1 MNIGVDA
8 VARPPSSSGSDVVRA
23 LALACVLALLPAC
36 ASRPV
41 NPPLAK
47 YDHFYGYRIA
57 NWPATRG
64 DPEFGLIVTMSGGGT
79 RAAALSY
86 GVLEELRRTP
96 VPGSNPGH
104 TLLDEVKVV
113 TGVSG
118 GAFTALSFALYGD
131 ALFSDYDKRFL
142 KRDVQGEL
150 LGRLVNPL
158 YWPPLASPG
167 YTRTELA
174 ADYYDEILFKGAT
187 FADLSTKKGNAFAS
201 VGATEIS
208 SNARLTF
215 NQNTFDILCSDLAG
229 VRLARAAAASS
240 AVPVVFAPLTL
251 DNYAG
256 SCGFDLSVVI
266 DTTLADVDK
275 TKLRRA
281 RMRKEELEALADS
294 ANHRYLHVVDGGVAD
309 NLGLRTVIE
318 ALELAVA
325 SRTFRAVT
333 GFDRLKRFAVI
344 VVNSHSAPNNDWGT
358 NDSSPG
364 IVGIVLKSAT
374 ISIDR
379 YSYEQTEILHD
390 YVVRHDASMGASVPA
405 IEVFLIDVAFDAI
418 ADPVERRYFTD
429 LPTTFSLSE
438 EQVDRLREIGGKL
451 LRESREYNRLLCSLG
466 APSCVR

>member
-1 MNIGVDA
+1 MNMGANAAATHPSSLGWGVVRTVA
-8 VARPPSSSGSDVVRA
+8 VAAA
-23 LALACVLALLPAC
+23 LALVSAC

-41 NPPLAK
+41 NPPLAN
-47 YDHFYGYRIA
+47 YDHTYGYRIA

-79 RAAALSY
+79 RAAALAY

-96 VPGSNPGH
+96 IPGTTPGH

-131 ALFSDYDKRFL
+131 ALFSEYDKRFL
-142 KRDVQGEL
+142 KRDVQGDL
-150 LGRLVNPL
+150 IGRIASPL
-158 YWPPLASPG
+158 YWPSLASPD

-174 ADYYDEILFKGAT
+174 ADYYDEILFGGAT
-187 FADLSTKKGNAFAS
+187 FAELAKKRGNPFVS
-201 VGATEIS
+201 VSATEIS

-215 NQNTFDILCSDLAG
+215 NQNTFDVLCSDLAG

-256 SCGFDLSVVI
+256 SCGFDLGVLI
-266 DTTLADVDK
+266 GTTLADVDRS
-275 TKLRRA
+275 KLRRA
-281 RMRKEELEALADS
+281 HMRREELEALADGS
-294 ANHRYLHVVDGGVAD
+294 NHRYLHLVDGGVAD
-309 NLGLRTVIE
+309 NLALRSVIE
-318 ALELAVA
+318 ALELAFA
-325 SRTFRAVT
+325 SRSFRTVT
-333 GFDRLKRFAVI
+333 GFDRLKRFSII

-358 NDSSPG
+358 RDSPPG

-390 YVVRHDASMGASVPA
+390 YVVRHEAAAGTSAPA
-405 IEVFLIDVAFDAI
+405 IDVFLVDVALDAI
-418 ADPVERRYFTD
+418 ADPVERRYFTE
-429 LPTTFSLSE
+429 LPTTFSLSDT
-438 EQVDRLREIGGKL
+438 QVDRLREIGGRL
-451 LRESREYNRLLCSLG
+451 LRESREFKRLLCSLG
-466 APSCVR
+466 APGCIS

>member
-8 VARPPSSSGSDVVRA
+8 VARAPSSFGLGVVRA
-23 LALACVLALLPAC
+23 LALACVLGLLSAC

-47 YDHFYGYRIA
+47 YEHSYGYRIA

-79 RAAALSY
+79 RAAALAY

-150 LGRLVNPL
+150 LARIAIPL
-158 YWPPLASPG
+158 SWPSLTSPT

-187 FADLSTKKGNAFAS
+187 FGDLAKKRGSPFVNVS
-201 VGATEIS
+201 ATEIS

-215 NQNTFDILCSDLAG
+215 NQNTFDILCADLDS

-256 SCGFDLSVVI
+256 SCGFDLNVLI
-266 DTTLADVDK
+266 DTTLADVDR

-281 RMRKEELEALADS
+281 HMRKEELEALADG
-294 ANHRYLHVVDGGVAD
+294 ANHRYLHLVDGGVAD
-309 NLGLRTVIE
+309 NLGLRTIIE
-318 ALELAVA
+318 AVELAVA

-344 VVNSHSAPNNDWGT
+344 VVNSHSEPDNDWGT
-358 NDSSPG
+358 HDSPPG

-390 YVVRHDASMGASVPA
+390 YVVRHDAAMGASVPA

-418 ADPVERRYFTD
+418 ADPAERRYFTD
-429 LPTTFSLSE
+429 LPTTFSLSD
-438 EQVDRLREIGGKL
+438 EQVDRLREVGGKL
-451 LRESREYNRLLCSLG
+451 LRESPEYKRLLCSLG
-466 APSCVR
+466 APGCVK